1 MTLKRMW
8 MRTRVARARL
18 KTMLTHGLAGFG
30 LLMLILMM
38 GDRASVGLGI
48 DSAVASADP
57 APSMSVDIAS
67 NARVNASQQKLVQHL
82 ARRYR
87 VAPEVVQGLVGDS
100 YVVGREMGVDPL
112 LILAVVAVESSFNPI
127 AQSNFGAKGLMQVVP
142 RFHLDKLA
150 DHGGEETIFQAR
162 TNIAVGT
169 QILKEYIRNSGS
181 VESGLQ
187 MYAGAVDDGSFTYSQ
202 KVLAERDRL
211 HQVLSGNKLVANI

>member
-1 MTLKRMW
+1 
-8 MRTRVARARL
+8 MRTRDVRARL
-18 KTMLTHGLAGFG
+18 RMMLTHGLAGFG
-30 LLMLILMM
+30 LLMLVLML

-57 APSMSVDIAS
+57 APSIPVEIDSK
-67 NARVNASQQKLVQHL
+67 ARINASQQKLVHHL

-100 YVVGREMGVDPL
+100 YFVGREMGVDPL

-142 RFHLDKLA
+142 RFHQDKLA
-150 DHGGEETIFQAR
+150 DHGGENTILQAR

-211 HQVLSGNKLVANI
+211 HQVLSGSLLVTNI